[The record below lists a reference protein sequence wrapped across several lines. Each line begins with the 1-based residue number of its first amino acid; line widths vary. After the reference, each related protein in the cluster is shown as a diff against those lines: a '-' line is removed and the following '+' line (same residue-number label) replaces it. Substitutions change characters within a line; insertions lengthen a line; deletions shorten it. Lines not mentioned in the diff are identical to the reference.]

1 LRLIHTHRTIHDLGF
16 IHLFDRGVR
25 LIGIGHFNE
34 TESTGAAGVP
44 VLNHPSRFHIAM
56 CSERR
61 TQIFICG
68 PEREISNI
76 YFHDTYNS

>member
-1 LRLIHTHRTIHDLGF
+1 MRLIHAYRTVDDLSF

-25 LIGIGHFNE
+25 LVSIGHFNE
-34 TESTGAAGVP
+34 TEAARAAGVP
-44 VLNHPSRFHIAM
+44 VLNHPSRFHITM
-56 CSERR
+56 CSKRR